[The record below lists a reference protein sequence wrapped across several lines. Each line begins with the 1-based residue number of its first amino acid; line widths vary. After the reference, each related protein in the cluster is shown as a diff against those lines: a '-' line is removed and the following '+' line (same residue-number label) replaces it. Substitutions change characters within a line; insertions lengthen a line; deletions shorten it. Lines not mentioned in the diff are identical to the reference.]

1 MNRNLRDNE
10 KYIFTS
16 SYKYFF
22 NFSRNKIFPFLLI
35 SSVKIISLKI
45 IKNIKK
51 LSAVVKIKICH
62 NRKIID
68 FFQSGKRRWPSKFS
82 TLLTHW
88 FCGGSNP
95 TLNVLEVCDCEI
107 MEIKIQA
114 LSRVIHSTKII
125 HHLHDIL
132 FPAVLWNIL
141 WNN

>member
-1 MNRNLRDNE
+1 MNRKLRDNE

-88 FCGGSNP
+88 FCGGMWLWDNGNKNSS
-95 TLNVLEVCDCEI
+95 TF
-107 MEIKIQA
+107 
-114 LSRVIHSTKII
+114 SGHSFHKNYSSSSWYFISCGLVE
-125 HHLHDIL
+125 HPLK
-132 FPAVLWNIL
+132 
-141 WNN
+141 

>member
-68 FFQSGKRRWPSKFS
+68 FFQSGKRR
-82 TLLTHW
+82 
-88 FCGGSNP
+88 
-95 TLNVLEVCDCEI
+95 
-107 MEIKIQA
+107 
-114 LSRVIHSTKII
+114 
-125 HHLHDIL
+125 
-132 FPAVLWNIL
+132 
-141 WNN
+141 